1 MGRTQAA
8 MAIDGAEPDTGAV
21 EPARRREL
29 IERYKEGPNVV
40 AQALEDITGNELDRR
55 PARDDWTPREVV
67 HHLAD
72 SEMTSAIRLRRLLA
86 EDEPII
92 VGYDEA
98 EFARRLFYGDRPI
111 QAALDAFR
119 ASRQTTAEIL
129 ERLTDDQWTRSGTHT
144 ESGPY
149 GVETWL
155 EIYAAHAHDHA
166 EQIRKARRH

>member
-1 MGRTQAA
+1 
-8 MAIDGAEPDTGAV
+8 V
-21 EPARRREL
+21 EPERRREL
-29 IERYKEGPNVV
+29 IERYKQGPEVV
-40 AQALEDITGNELDRR
+40 AQALVDITGEELDLR
-55 PARDDWTPREVV
+55 PAPDDWTPREVV

-86 EDEPII
+86 EDDPTI

-98 EFARRLFYGDRPI
+98 EFARRLFYAERPI

-119 ASRQTTAEIL
+119 ASRDTTVEIL
-129 ERLTDDQWTRSGTHT
+129 ERLTDDQRARSGTHT

-155 EIYAAHAHDHA
+155 EIYASHAHDHA
-166 EQIRKARRH
+166 DQIRRARGT

>member
-1 MGRTQAA
+1 M
-8 MAIDGAEPDTGAV
+8 DTS
-21 EPARRREL
+21 RRREL
-29 IERYKEGPNVV
+29 IERYKEGPDVV
-40 AQALEDITGNELDRR
+40 AGALADITDAALDSR
-55 PARDDWTPREVV
+55 PATDDWTPREVV

-92 VGYDEA
+92 IGYDEA
-98 EFARRLFYGDRPI
+98 EFARQLFYGERPI

-119 ASRQTTAEIL
+119 ASRETTAEIL
-129 ERLTDDQWTRSGTHT
+129 ERLTDDQWARSGTHT

-155 EIYAAHAHDHA
+155 DIYAAHAHDHA
-166 EQIRKARRH
+166 DQIRKARASAPHA